1 MSGRTAVSSAA
12 TISSSATTVAR
23 ITIAVVWEWFTETVG
38 ARTIMATWGSPVLLN
53 IRR

>member
-12 TISSSATTVAR
+12 TAVAR
-23 ITIAVVWEWFTETVG
+23 ITIAIAWEWFTERVG